1 MQIEL
6 ETQILSAAIFF
17 IVLGFGISVICLF
30 KQRRYSK
37 LLVLANEQ
45 VSGLT
50 DSLAKMKESC
60 ETNSLRLSEQ
70 SRHIAWMETRIRQP
84 KLLNDDILHDES
96 IHETPKATMTE
107 RRHRVI
113 TLASRGQNAEMIASA
128 LGMLQGEVELIMS
141 LNKAAARYKTI

>member
-17 IVLGFGISVICLF
+17 IVLSFGISVICFF

-37 LLVLANEQ
+37 LLAAAGNQANHLA
-45 VSGLT
+45 
-50 DSLAKMKESC
+50 ESMANIR
-60 ETNSLRLSEQ
+60 ESSDQNSRRLSEQ
-70 SRHIAWMETRIRQP
+70 SRHIAWLETRIRQP
-84 KLLNDDILHDES
+84 KMLNDDILNDQS

-113 TLASRGQNAEMIASA
+113 TLASRGQNAEMIAAA

-141 LNKAAARYKTI
+141 LNRAAARYKAI